1 MIAFYGKL
9 IMMAAGYA
17 LAPAGCADPNDG
29 PAVNTSLILFEGG
42 PDTNF
47 ERSGMA
53 LNLRFIQR

>member
-1 MIAFYGKL
+1 
-9 IMMAAGYA
+9 MMAAGYA